1 MCTGYESISLVRRF
15 AAVNPS
21 FTELLTMD
29 PRYHTLAKNLVSHSV
44 HLQAGEKVL
53 IHAFDVPEN
62 MTLALIRAARE
73 RGANPFVQLQS
84 GRIDRECVFG
94 GKEEQFEASLKWEL
108 ERMKEM
114 DAYIALRGSSN
125 VFESSDLPSSDIQ
138 RAMKILKPV
147 LDWRVNKTKWCVLR
161 WPTPSMAQ
169 QAKMSTER
177 FQDFYF
183 KACCM
188 DYGRMKAAMNGLIER
203 MSKADQVS
211 ITGPGTDLHFSIKG
225 INAIGCGGTHNIPD
239 GEVFSCPVKDS
250 VEGHISYNTDTIY
263 QGTSFSGIKLSFR
276 EGKIVSATA
285 SSNEKKLNEIL
296 DSDDGARYIGEFA
309 IGFNPMINE
318 PMLDILF
325 DEKISG
331 SFHFTPGQAYEEA
344 NNGNQSQ
351 VHWDMVCIQRP
362 EWGGG
367 EIYFDNELIRKDGL
381 FLPDDLKVLNPDN
394 LLSS

>member
-1 MCTGYESISLVRRF
+1 MCTGYELISQDPRF

-21 FTELLTMD
+21 FTEFLTMD

-44 HLQAGEKVL
+44 NLQAGEKVL

-62 MTLALIRAARE
+62 MTLALVRAARE
-73 RGANPFVQLQS
+73 RGAHPFVQLQS
-84 GRIDRECVFG
+84 SRIDRECVLG

-147 LDWRVNKTKWCVLR
+147 LDWRVNETKWCVLR

-169 QAKMSTER
+169 QAKMSTEK
-177 FQDFYF
+177 FENFYF
-183 KACCM
+183 DACCM
-188 DYGRMKAAMNGLIER
+188 DYVRMQNAMEGLVKR
-203 MSKADQVS
+203 MTEADQVS
-211 ITGPGTDLHFSIKG
+211 ISGPGTDLRFSIKG
-225 INAIGCGGTHNIPD
+225 IKAIGCSGTHNIPD

-250 VEGHISYNTDTIY
+250 VQGHVTYNADTVY
-263 QGTSFSGIKLSFR
+263 QGTSFSGIKLSFQD
-276 EGKIVSATA
+276 GKIIEATA

-309 IGFNPMINE
+309 IGFNPMIRE

-344 NNGNQSQ
+344 NNGNKSQ
-351 VHWDMVCIQRP
+351 VHWDMVSIQRP

-367 EIYFDNELIRKDGL
+367 EIHFDGELIRKDGE
-381 FLPDDLKVLNPDN
+381 FLPEDLQPLNPSR
-394 LLSS
+394 LLS